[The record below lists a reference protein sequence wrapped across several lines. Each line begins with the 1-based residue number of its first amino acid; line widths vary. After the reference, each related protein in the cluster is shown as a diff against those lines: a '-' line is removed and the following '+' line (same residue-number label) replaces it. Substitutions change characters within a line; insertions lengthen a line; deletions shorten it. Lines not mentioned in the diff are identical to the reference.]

1 MALRN
6 ALFLVAAA
14 TLWPQ
19 YLVLAAP
26 SESTVQACHAIADQL
41 PDGRVAYPLQLP
53 YLAETQRYWSLALRD
68 LRPACIVSPRDAG
81 QVAAAVR
88 VLASHTDVP
97 FTVKSGGHDP
107 NPGHSSIDDGVLIA
121 MHEMVGAT
129 YEAETGLAHVKPA
142 GEWNDVLRDL
152 EPSGVTVVGGR
163 LGVVGVGGL
172 LLQGGLSFL
181 SAQYGLAAD
190 ASSLDLCPSLDPQD

>member
-6 ALFLVAAA
+6 ALVLAAA
-14 TLWPQ
+14 LCQQPLGVQT
-19 YLVLAAP
+19 AP
-26 SESTVQACHAIADQL
+26 SESTVQACHAIADEL
-41 PDGRVAYPLQLP
+41 PEGRVAYPLQLP
-53 YLAETQRYWSLALRD
+53 YIAETQRYWSLALRD
-68 LRPACIVSPRDAG
+68 LRPACIVSPQDTE

-88 VLASHTDVP
+88 VLANRTDAP

-121 MHEMVGAT
+121 MREMVGAT
-129 YEAETGLAHVKPA
+129 YDAETGHAHVKPA
-142 GEWNDVLRDL
+142 GEWNDVVEDL

-190 ASSLDLCPSLDPQD
+190 VSSPGS